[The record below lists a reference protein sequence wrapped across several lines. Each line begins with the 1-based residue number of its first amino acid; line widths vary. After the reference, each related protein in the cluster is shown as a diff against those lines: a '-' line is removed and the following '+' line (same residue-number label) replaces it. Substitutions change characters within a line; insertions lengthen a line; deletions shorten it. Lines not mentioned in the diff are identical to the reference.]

1 MQNYNISA
9 SIVVYNSPEDAYK
22 TVETV
27 LKHTEN
33 LDFSLYVID
42 NASPEKIG
50 EKIKNAF
57 DKPEYIMLSENVGF
71 GKGHN
76 QVLDKIKSKYHF
88 IINPDILINEDTITE
103 MCRFMD
109 SHPECS
115 ICCPKVLNPDGSIQ
129 YLAKRRPTLSALL
142 ARRIHK
148 GPFRKIE
155 EKYLAMEQDHSKS
168 FETEFCT
175 GCFSVLRTDVF
186 RKIKGFDPQY
196 FLYFEDADITMEA
209 KKYGKAYY
217 NPDATVVHLWHRETA
232 KSFKPFILQL
242 RSMFI
247 YMKKWGYK
255 L

>member
-1 MQNYNISA
+1 MLNYNISA
-9 SIVVYNSPEDAYK
+9 SIVVYNSPDDACR

-27 LKHTEN
+27 LEHTQN
-33 LDFSLYVID
+33 LDFDLYVID

-50 EKIKNAF
+50 EKLMENF
-57 DKPEYIMLSENVGF
+57 DKPHYILLEENVGF
-71 GKGHN
+71 GRGHN
-76 QVLDKIKSKYHF
+76 KVLDKISSKYHF
-88 IINPDILINEDTITE
+88 IINPDILINENTIAE

-109 SHPECS
+109 EHPDCAIS
-115 ICCPKVLNPDGSIQ
+115 CPKVLNPDGSVQ

-155 EKYLAMEQDHSKS
+155 QKYLAMEQDHDKS

-186 RKIKGFDPQY
+186 REIKGFDPQY

-209 KKYGKAYY
+209 KKHGKAYY
-217 NPDATVVHLWHRETA
+217 NPAATVVHLWHRETA
-232 KSFKPFILQL
+232 KSIKPFMLQL
-242 RSMFI
+242 KSMFI

>member
-9 SIVVYNSPEDAYK
+9 SIVVYNSPEDARK
-22 TVETV
+22 TVQTV
-27 LKHTEN
+27 LEHTEN
-33 LDFSLYVID
+33 LDFDLYVID
-42 NASPEKIG
+42 NASPENIG
-50 EKIKNAF
+50 KSLKAEF
-57 DKPEYIMLSENVGF
+57 DRPNYILLDENVGF

-76 QVLDKIKSKYHF
+76 MVLDKINSKYHF
-88 IINPDILINEDTITE
+88 IINPDILINENTITE
-103 MCRFMD
+103 MCKFMD
-109 SHPECS
+109 ENPDCS
-115 ICCPKVLNPDGSIQ
+115 ICCPKVLNPDGSVQ

-142 ARRIHK
+142 SRRIHK

-155 EKYLAMEQDHSKS
+155 AKYLAMELDHSKS
-168 FETEFCT
+168 FEAEFCT

-186 RKIKGFDPQY
+186 KKINGFDPQY

-209 KKYGKAYY
+209 KKHGKAFY

-232 KSFKPFILQL
+232 KSFKPFMLQL
-242 RSMFI
+242 KSMFI